1 MSNGSTQ
8 QKHIFSK
15 KISSIVI
22 VWLTILQVMNAV
34 VTMVDTAPA
43 ILHIHV
49 YVGMVGLDCCVTL
62 LFVIHHVITQEYVSD
77 LMSVPVNQVTQV
89 HICQILI
96 SFFYFPIYQEPA
108 VKKPHATLPVRM
120 EVSIGYTKKIYHQ
133 ICFRALCWAF
143 PMSLSSWFLRKILS
157 KM

>member
-1 MSNGSTQ
+1 
-8 QKHIFSK
+8 
-15 KISSIVI
+15 
-22 VWLTILQVMNAV
+22 MNAV

-89 HICQILI
+89 YICQTLI

-108 VKKPHATLPVRM
+108 VKKPLATLPVRM

-133 ICFRALCWAF
+133 ICFRALC
-143 PMSLSSWFLRKILS
+143 
-157 KM
+157 